1 MSPNHNQETDATVV
15 ESTEPNDAHAPATTP
30 FYLNLPLELWQHIY
44 SFLPH
49 SSLLEGALVCSS
61 GALSL
66 PLYCQSQIWAS
77 FGADDWVFEGIYQG
91 LCRNARLL
99 RKVTCTAKSQIQ
111 VLTTRECRYLTHL
124 DCEQLRFLNAH
135 VLEEILENN
144 AEGLLSLRLRLDR
157 TLFQVVASKVER
169 MTGLK
174 ELYLQYWEG
183 VHQEA
188 IAALLEA
195 CPHIETFSLGY
206 NSLYPFQLDNLRLD
220 VPLSR
225 LDAPLSDA
233 GVGPGPVSNRQPLPK
248 TKPMFKVRTLIL
260 DGSAILHEGVVLNLA
275 SRCPELE
282 TLSMQGR
289 YGIRLTSKFI
299 TTLAKAVPSLR
310 HVNFTNQS
318 TTDDFFTTL
327 FTILPCLK
335 ELRATN
341 SSLTNTD
348 IQVLLQNSA
357 SSLEVL
363 DIGFSTSLESRSV
376 LAVLTQCP
384 RLKYLD
390 ARGVDFNPRDME
402 AQDVWVCCQLVVL
415 RLEILL
421 PKRAHYAAGEPAQ
434 IRERIYQQLGRLDKL
449 KSLQLG
455 AGSKD
460 RGVNILEMSLLTG
473 LSTLSTLNRLERL
486 DIKGLNHAVRGSEVV
501 WMLTHW
507 PGLKSMGIL
516 LDTNAD
522 MELIQTVN
530 RSHKH
535 IRIW

>member
-1 MSPNHNQETDATVV
+1 MDATVV
-15 ESTEPNDAHAPATTP
+15 ESTRPNDASTPATTP
-30 FYLNLPLELWQHIY
+30 SYLNLPLELWQHIY
-44 SFLPH
+44 SFLPP
-49 SSLLEGALVCSS
+49 SSLLEGALVCSTS
-61 GALSL
+61 ALSL

-99 RKVTCTAKSQIQ
+99 RKITCTAKSQIQ
-111 VLTTRECRYLTHL
+111 VLATRECRSLTHL
-124 DCEQLRFLNAH
+124 DCEQLRFLNAQA
-135 VLEEILENN
+135 LEEILENN

-157 TLFQVVASKVER
+157 TLFQVVAGKVER
-169 MTGLK
+169 MMGLK
-174 ELYLQYWEG
+174 ELYLQHWEG

-195 CPHIETFSLGY
+195 CPHIETLSLGY

-220 VPLSR
+220 APLPDAGTGLGTVSTQQPLSK
-225 LDAPLSDA
+225 A
-233 GVGPGPVSNRQPLPK
+233 
-248 TKPMFKVRTLIL
+248 KPMFKVRTLIL

-282 TLSMQGR
+282 SLSMQGC
-289 YGIRLTSKFI
+289 YGIRLTSEFI
-299 TTLAKAVPSLR
+299 TTLAKAAPSLR
-310 HVNFTNQS
+310 RLNFANQS

-327 FTILPCLK
+327 FTDLPCLK

-341 SSLTNTD
+341 SGLTNTD
-348 IQVLLQNSA
+348 IQVLLQKSA

-384 RLKYLD
+384 RLEYLD

-402 AQDVWVCCQLVVL
+402 AQDVWVCRQLVFL
-415 RLEILL
+415 CLEILL

-449 KSLQLG
+449 KSLHLG

-501 WMLTHW
+501 WMLAHW
-507 PGLKSMGIL
+507 PRLKSMGIL
-516 LDTNAD
+516 LDSNAD
-522 MELIQTVN
+522 MELIQAVHH
-530 RSHKH
+530 SHKQ

>member
-1 MSPNHNQETDATVV
+1 MDSAVA
-15 ESTEPNDAHAPATTP
+15 ESTGHSNASAPAATP
-30 FYLNLPLELWQHIY
+30 SYLNLPLELWQHIY

-49 SSLLEGALVCSS
+49 ASLLEGALVCSTN
-61 GALSL
+61 ALSL

-99 RKVTCTAKSQIQ
+99 RKVICTAKSQIQ
-111 VLTTRECRYLTHL
+111 VLATQECRSLTHL
-124 DCEQLRFLNAH
+124 DIEQLRFLNAQ
-135 VLEEILENN
+135 VLEEVLENN
-144 AEGLLSLRLRLDR
+144 AGGLLSLRLRLDR
-157 TLFQVVASKVER
+157 TLFQVVADKVEKMR
-169 MTGLK
+169 GLK
-174 ELYLQYWEG
+174 ELYLQHWEG

-188 IAALLEA
+188 IAALLNA
-195 CPHIETFSLGY
+195 CPHIEILSLGC

-220 VPLSR
+220 S
-225 LDAPLSDA
+225 PLSDR
-233 GVGPGPVSNRQPLPK
+233 GTGPGPVSERQSLLG
-248 TKPMFKVRTLIL
+248 TRSLFKIRTLIL

-282 TLSMQGR
+282 SLSMQGC
-289 YGIRLTSKFI
+289 YGIRLTSEFI
-299 TTLAKAVPSLR
+299 TTLAKATPFLQR
-310 HVNFTNQS
+310 VNFTNQS

-327 FTILPCLK
+327 FTVLPGLK
-335 ELRATN
+335 ELRATS
-341 SSLTNTD
+341 SSLTDTD

-357 SSLEVL
+357 VSLEVL
-363 DIGFSTSLESRSV
+363 DIGFCTSLESRSI

-384 RLKYLD
+384 GLEYLD

-402 AQDVWVCCQLVVL
+402 AQDVWVCRQLVFL
-415 RLEILL
+415 YLEILL

-434 IRERIYQQLGRLDKL
+434 IRERIYQQLCRLDKL
-449 KSLQLG
+449 KSLHLG

-507 PGLKSMGIL
+507 PRLKSMGIL
-516 LDTNAD
+516 LGTNAD
-522 MELIQTVN
+522 IELIQAVH
-530 RSHKH
+530 RIHQH